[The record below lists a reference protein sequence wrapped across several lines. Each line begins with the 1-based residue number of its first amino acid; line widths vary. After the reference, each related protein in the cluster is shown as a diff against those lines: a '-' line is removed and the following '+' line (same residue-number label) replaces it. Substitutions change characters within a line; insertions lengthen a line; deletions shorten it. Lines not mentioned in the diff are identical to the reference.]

1 MNKLKQHREAA
12 GLTQAELGKL
22 TGISV
27 RVIQNYEQG
36 TRPLNGARAITV
48 YKIAK
53 ALGCEM
59 ENLVEVLED
68 SSKIHIKSD

>member
-1 MNKLKQHREAA
+1 MNKLKAKREAA
-12 GLTQAELGKL
+12 GMSQADLAAS

-36 TRPLNGARAITV
+36 ARPLNGARAITV

-53 ALGCEM
+53 ALHCT
-59 ENLVEVLED
+59 VEDLIE
-68 SSKIHIKSD
+68 I

>member
-1 MNKLKQHREAA
+1 MNKLKQYREAA
-12 GLTQAELGKL
+12 GITQAELAKL

-48 YKIAK
+48 YQIAK
-53 ALGCEM
+53 ALNCT
-59 ENLVEVLED
+59 VEDLLE
-68 SSKIHIKSD
+68 K

>member
-1 MNKLKQHREAA
+1 MVRIKEDTMNKLKQHREAA
-12 GLTQAELGKL
+12 DLTQAELAKL

-59 ENLVEVLED
+59 ENLVEKEQ
-68 SSKIHIKSD
+68 

>member
-1 MNKLKQHREAA
+1 MESRINNLKQIREAA
-12 GLTQAELGKL
+12 GITQAELAKL

-48 YKIAK
+48 YQIAK
-53 ALGCEM
+53 ALNCT
-59 ENLVEVLED
+59 VEDLLE
-68 SSKIHIKSD
+68 K

>member
-1 MNKLKQHREAA
+1 MVRIKEDTMNKLKQTREAA
-12 GLTQAELGKL
+12 GITQAELAKL

-48 YKIAK
+48 YQIAK
-53 ALGCEM
+53 ALNCTIED
-59 ENLVEVLED
+59 LLE
-68 SSKIHIKSD
+68 K